1 MSANVRRGEGQG
13 NTCGIPTTKSDA
25 SKVPA
30 KRPVVDRDRG
40 CRWGGIFVRIVKT
53 SNRRYYDLAI
63 DQGDI
68 GCVDSV
74 VWANQLTAALAEGK
88 REINIQIKVE
98 NKVLILIGL
107 YHALDRHL
115 LCNGNAEGCAAAG
128 RDRMKPYVGAGGRK
142 GEFGLVLAI
151 RSNLIYVVFDW
162 SKCLPPS
169 RTRHTLPGHLRRATQ
184 PTPHQQNL
192 RRLFAGNPPAF
203 HSRSLWIHCTE
214 ALR

>member
-1 MSANVRRGEGQG
+1 MRRGEGQG
-13 NTCGIPTTKSDA
+13 NTCGIPTTKRDA
-25 SKVPA
+25 SRVPA

-53 SNRRYYDLAI
+53 INCRYYDLAI

-74 VWANQLTAALAEGK
+74 VWADPLTTALVEGK
-88 REINIQIKVE
+88 KEVSIQIKADKKMSIVI
-98 NKVLILIGL
+98 KL
-107 YHALDRHL
+107 YHALDRHPL
-115 LCNGNAEGCAAAG
+115 TNGNAEGGVAPG
-128 RDRMKPYVGAGGRK
+128 RDRMKPHVGAGGRK

-151 RSNLIYVVFDW
+151 RSNLICIDCYW
-162 SKCLPPS
+162 SKRLPPS
-169 RTRHTLPGHLRRATQ
+169 RTRHTLPGNLRRATQ

-192 RRLFAGNPPAF
+192 RRLFVGNLPAF
-203 HSRSLWIHCTE
+203 RSRSSWIYCTE